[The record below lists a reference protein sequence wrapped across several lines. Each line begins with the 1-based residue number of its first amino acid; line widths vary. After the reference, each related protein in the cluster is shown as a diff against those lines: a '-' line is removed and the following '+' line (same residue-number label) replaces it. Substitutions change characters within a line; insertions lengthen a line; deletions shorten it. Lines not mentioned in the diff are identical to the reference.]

1 MIERTILTFFLIA
14 ISLGAFAVFKRQHI
28 RRLAQMNTA
37 VTNAPT
43 ILYFHSDTC
52 AACPAQ
58 ARFLQ
63 DVAQKENGRLTI
75 QPIDVQAEPEKA
87 ARHGV
92 FTLPTTILIDA
103 QGAVREIN
111 YGLTNPAKLQQQLTH
126 L

>member
-1 MIERTILTFFLIA
+1 MIERTVITFFLIG
-14 ISLGAFAVFKRQHI
+14 ISLGAFAIFKRQHI
-28 RRLAQMNTA
+28 RRLGQMNTA
-37 VTNAPT
+37 VTNTPT

-58 ARFLQ
+58 ARFLEQ
-63 DVAQKENGRLTI
+63 VAQIENGRFTI
-75 QPIDVQAEPEKA
+75 LPIDVQAEPEKA